1 MVSFHPGI
9 SVGRELL
16 DCCEE
21 PGGVRLSSAAGEVV
35 VGRVAFRPAAIEVSG
50 QLGKDG
56 IGHFKSR
63 EGVVMCADRARAVS
77 SGAHNDH
84 DNVRAASYA
93 MLNLASAESPGA
105 LTSLS
110 DRVTIERRL
119 SSSAFVVGRRVTV
132 LLASSLAQLFFIA
145 QYPELRAGQRPA

>member
-1 MVSFHPGI
+1 MI
-9 SVGRELL
+9 S
-16 DCCEE
+16 
-21 PGGVRLSSAAGEVV
+21 
-35 VGRVAFRPAAIEVSG
+35 
-50 QLGKDG
+50 
-56 IGHFKSR
+56 
-63 EGVVMCADRARAVS
+63 
-77 SGAHNDH
+77 

-93 MLNLASAESPGA
+93 MLNLASAETPGA

-119 SSSAFVVGRRVTV
+119 SSSAFVVGSRVTV

>member
-1 MVSFHPGI
+1 MLTFHPGF

-16 DCCEE
+16 NCCEK
-21 PGGVRLSSAAGEVV
+21 PGGVRLGNFAGEVV
-35 VGRVAFRPAAIEVSG
+35 VGRVALRPAAIEVSG

-56 IGHFKSR
+56 IDRFESR
-63 EGVVMCADRARAVS
+63 EGVVVWPTERGRESAARTMVS
-77 SGAHNDH
+77 

-93 MLNLASAESPGA
+93 MLNLGSAERPGA
-105 LTSLS
+105 VTSLS

-132 LLASSLAQLFFIA
+132 PLASSLAQLFFIA
-145 QYPELRAGQRPA
+145 QYPEFRASQRPA